1 MLRLLNWLIAVE
13 LDPDEPYPED
23 VKPLP
28 SKLSSKSLDFIER
41 EIRAA
46 QALEDER
53 ERSTQARL
61 IALLGL
67 SSLLTAI
74 LSGIAAIATTIDL
87 DWSTLLVVVV
97 LIVTAYV
104 ALQALRTIQCTVN
117 GLLPKRSSFLPL
129 WEDSHK
135 RSTWK
140 RRRRL
145 SRQIIQHRRAM
156 WTGNRRMDDMIL
168 ALRSLKRFASGS
180 AALFLVF
187 ALVILEKRFGFL
199 PELFHALLRASEG

>member
-1 MLRLLNWLIAVE
+1 MRFLNWLIAV
-13 LDPDEPYPED
+13 DPDPEEPYPED
-23 VKPLP
+23 ARPLP
-28 SKLSSKSLDFIER
+28 SRLSAQDLDFVER

-46 QALEDER
+46 QAGEDDR

-74 LSGIAAIATTIDL
+74 LSGMAAIATTVDL
-87 DWSTLLVVVV
+87 AWSNLLLILVLVV
-97 LIVTAYV
+97 AAWV
-104 ALQALRTIQCTVN
+104 ALQALRAIQCTVN
-117 GLLPKRSSFLPL
+117 GLLPKRFSFLPL

-145 SRQIIQHRRAM
+145 SKQITQHRRAM

-168 ALRSLKRFASGS
+168 ALRSLKRFAWGS

-187 ALVILEKRFGFL
+187 ALIVVEERFDFL
-199 PELFHALLRASEG
+199 PEVFGALLRASES